1 MTASANPPDAQA
13 PCPEEWEIWF
23 DDAYEIGAEAV
34 RGFARAVRDPH
45 VSFGAR
51 GILPA
56 DTSVP
61 ATLLAAPMFDA
72 ASALVSRAIPHC
84 NLSRIVHAAQ
94 QFTVLSPLRI
104 GQRVGFGARLASHVV
119 KAGVDI
125 LVIDVTAYADGRPHL
140 AAVITLAHSGS
151 AAPEVDL
158 DAMADRIMLTGT
170 GPSESDAYTAA
181 RE

>member
-1 MTASANPPDAQA
+1 MSAPASLPDAPRPA
-13 PCPEEWEIWF
+13 EWELWF

-45 VSFGAR
+45 VPFGAR
-51 GILPA
+51 EVLPA
-56 DTSVP
+56 DTPVP
-61 ATLLAAPMFDA
+61 VALLAAPMFDA
-72 ASALVSRAIPHC
+72 ASALVSRAIPNC

-94 QFTVLSPLRI
+94 QFTVVRPLRI
-104 GQRVGFGARLASHVV
+104 GQRVAFGARLSSHVV

-125 LVIDVTAYADGRPHL
+125 LVIDVAAYADGAPHV

-158 DAMADRIMLTGT
+158 DAVADLIMLTGT
-170 GPSESDAYTAA
+170 GPSDSDAYTAT
-181 RE
+181 RG